1 MAQDRL
7 FVTGASRRPQ
17 PACIAGDRHRM
28 NSAAY
33 DYIVVGAGSAGCAL
47 VERLT
52 RDGRTRV
59 LLIEA
64 GGSDRRFW
72 IKVPIGYGV
81 NFANPHLNW
90 GYHAEPEDALN
101 GRRIYWPRGR
111 VVGGSSS
118 INAMAY
124 MRGLPRDFDGWESAG
139 AAGWGW
145 RDVRPVFEAMERHL
159 ERDADGRPHMRGEGL
174 LTVSDLRD
182 QMNPFSTRFLAAA
195 EARGWTCCAD
205 LSTTTT
211 EAVGYYRSTVR
222 HGMRCSAA
230 DAFLAPA
237 RKRGNLRV
245 MTDATVERITLDAA
259 RATGIRVRAK
269 GQTIDMTAG
278 REVILCA
285 GAVNSPKLLQLSGI
299 GAPELL
305 RGLGLTIRHEL
316 PEVGRGL
323 QDHLAISHVFRATA
337 PTLNNILGRLPPR
350 LLAGLHYLAR
360 RRGPLGVPVN
370 QVGGY
375 LRSDASLAEPDMQIY
390 CNPLSYWSAPDGRPV
405 LDREPGYLLCAQ
417 PCRPTSRGEIAIRS
431 ADPAEA
437 PLIRPNSLATAHD
450 REGARRAIGIIGRLA
465 AARPLSDVTQA
476 RLIPAPDRQD
486 PDALMEDFRER
497 ASTVFHPTSTCRMGR
512 GAQDSVLDSRLRVH
526 GVAGLRVVD
535 ASAFPAV
542 TSGNTNAPTMMLAVR
557 AAEMILE
564 DAATG
569 NHERVLAHA
578 S

>member
-1 MAQDRL
+1 MKN
-7 FVTGASRRPQ
+7 AS
-17 PACIAGDRHRM
+17 
-28 NSAAY
+28 Y
-33 DYIVVGAGSAGCAL
+33 DYVVVGAGSAGCAL

-72 IKVPIGYGV
+72 IKVPVGYGV
-81 NFANPHLNW
+81 NFANPRLNW
-90 GYHAEPEDALN
+90 GYHTEPDAALN
-101 GRRIYWPRGR
+101 GRRVYWPRGR
-111 VVGGSSS
+111 VIGGSSS

-124 MRGLPRDFDGWESAG
+124 MRGLPEDYDGWASAG
-139 AAGWGW
+139 AAGWAW
-145 RDVRPVFEAMERHL
+145 HDVRPVFDGMERHL
-159 ERDADGRPHMRGEGL
+159 ERGTDGRPCTRGAGL
-174 LTVSDLRD
+174 LTVSDLGD
-182 QMNPFSTRFLAAA
+182 QMTPFSARFLAAA
-195 EARGWTCCAD
+195 EDCGWTTCAD
-205 LSTTTT
+205 LSSVTQ

-245 MTDATVERITLDAA
+245 MTDALVEHITFDGT
-259 RATGIRVRAK
+259 RATGLRLRTGGEAFEV
-269 GQTIDMTAG
+269 TAG

-299 GAPELL
+299 GAPDRL
-305 RGLGLTIRHEL
+305 RAHGLTVRHRL

-360 RRGPLGVPVN
+360 RRGPLSVPIN

-375 LRSDASLAEPDMQIY
+375 LCSDPALAVPDMQIY
-390 CNPLSYWSAPDGRPV
+390 CNPLSYWAAPDGRPF
-405 LDREPGYLLCAQ
+405 LDREPGFMLSAQ
-417 PCRPTSRGEIAIRS
+417 LCRPTSRGEIAIRS
-431 ADPAEA
+431 ADPAA
-437 PLIRPNSLATAHD
+437 PPLIRPNSLATEYDRAGAH
-450 REGARRAIGIIGRLA
+450 RAIALIDRIA
-465 AARPLSDVTQA
+465 AAPALSAVTQT
-476 RLIPAPDRQD
+476 RLVPAPETRD

-512 GAQDSVLDSRLRVH
+512 SAQDSVLDARLRVH
-526 GVAGLRVVD
+526 GLSGLRVVD